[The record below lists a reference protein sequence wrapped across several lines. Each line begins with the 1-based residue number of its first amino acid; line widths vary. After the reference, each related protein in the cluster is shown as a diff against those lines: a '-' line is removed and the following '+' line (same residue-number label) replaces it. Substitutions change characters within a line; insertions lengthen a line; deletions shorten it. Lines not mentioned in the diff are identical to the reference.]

1 MNDIHQDK
9 VEAGQVEKVKASEE
23 VNRRNIQAVI
33 EHSNMT
39 RKMVVELSVIVESL
53 QNKMMTFQTLLD
65 QQRHQLAN
73 VQQVLVARGTHKTDG
88 D

>member
-1 MNDIHQDK
+1 MNDIHQEK

-23 VNRRNIQAVI
+23 VIRRNVQAVI

-39 RKMVVELSVIVESL
+39 RKMLIELKVIVDSL
-53 QNKMMTFQTLLD
+53 QNKMIAFQNDLI

-73 VQQVLVARGTHKTDG
+73 VQQILVARGTHKTDG